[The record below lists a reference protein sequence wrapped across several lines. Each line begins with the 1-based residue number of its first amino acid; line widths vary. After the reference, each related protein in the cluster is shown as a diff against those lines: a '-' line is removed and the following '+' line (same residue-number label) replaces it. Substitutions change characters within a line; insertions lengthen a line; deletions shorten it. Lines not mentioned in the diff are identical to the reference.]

1 MAHNDDFN
9 HDHDHEHDFG
19 EGDSIVLVDEDDQE
33 HTFTILEYVE
43 IDEQLYAVLL
53 PDENPEEGAFVF
65 RVEVDEDGE
74 EVLMDIED
82 DAEFEMVVGI
92 LESDDFE

>member
-9 HDHDHEHDFG
+9 HDHDHDHDFDM
-19 EGDSIVLVDEDDQE
+19 GDSIVLVDEDDQE

-53 PDENPEEGAFVF
+53 PEENPEEGAFVF
-65 RVEVDEDGE
+65 RVEMDDDGE

>member
-9 HDHDHEHDFG
+9 HDHDFDM
-19 EGDSIVLVDEDDQE
+19 GDSIVLVDEDDQE
-33 HTFTILEYVE
+33 HTFTILEYLE

-65 RVEVDEDGE
+65 RVETDDDGE

-92 LESDDFE
+92 LESEDFE